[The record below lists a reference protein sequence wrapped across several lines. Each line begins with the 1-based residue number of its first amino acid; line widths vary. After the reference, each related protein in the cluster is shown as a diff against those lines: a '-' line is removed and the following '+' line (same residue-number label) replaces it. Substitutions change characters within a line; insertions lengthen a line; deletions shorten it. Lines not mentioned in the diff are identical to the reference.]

1 MKITMFVAHMNVGG
15 AQRVCISLANEFIRL
30 GHDVTIISLN
40 LEKDKDVNTQLLDS
54 GCHLVSLGADRIRYA
69 IFPMAKYIRK
79 NKPEFMLVFGDEM
92 SIVLE
97 KLRRAHIIHLKLVQ
111 RVLNNLN
118 ITLQKEDKVPKIV
131 ENYLKKSQV
140 NLRNMD
146 HLISQCK
153 GMEQMLLNGD
163 FAKKEN
169 ITTIYN
175 PVSRDVIEKTEAIRI
190 PFEKRDKK
198 RIKEIV
204 FVGRIDPQKNLS
216 HLIKA
221 FQILHKRRP
230 DTCLRLVGDGNSR
243 DSVKKLIEELGLQE
257 SVFLEGVTSHVEKFY
272 AKADVVALSSE
283 YEGMPNCLI
292 EAIGCGIPV
301 VSYDCKLGPSE
312 IIEEGMNGYLIPYW
326 NIDAL
331 ADGMIKAVDR
341 EWDEK
346 IIQESCRKFD
356 VKNIAKQYIE
366 VFEKL

>member
-40 LEKDKDVNTQLLDS
+40 LEKDNDVNTQLLDKN
-54 GCHLVSLGADRIRYA
+54 CHLVSLGADRMRYA
-69 IFPMAKYIRK
+69 ILPMAKYVRK
-79 NKPEFMLVFGDEM
+79 NKPAFILVFGDEM
-92 SIVLE
+92 SIILE
-97 KLRRAHIIHLKLVQ
+97 KLRKMHIIHLKLVQ

-118 ITLQKEDKVPKIV
+118 ISLQKEDHVPKIV

-140 NLRNMD
+140 NLKKMD
-146 HLISQCK
+146 HLISQCR
-153 GMEQMLLNGD
+153 GMEQMLLDGK
-163 FAKKEN
+163 FAEKEN

-175 PVSRDVIEKTEAIRI
+175 PVSRDVITKTEAIRI
-190 PFEKRDKK
+190 PFAKRDQQ
-198 RIKEIV
+198 RTKEIV
-204 FVGRIDPQKNLS
+204 FVGRIDPQKNLE
-216 HLIKA
+216 HLIRA
-221 FQILHKRRP
+221 FEILHRQRP
-230 DTCLRLVGDGNSR
+230 NTRLKLVGNGNSR
-243 DSVKKLIEELGLQE
+243 ESVKNLIEELKLSE
-257 SVFLEGVTSHVEKFY
+257 SVYLEGITSQIENIY

-312 IIEEGMNGYLIPYW
+312 IIEEGVNGYLIPYRDI
-326 NIDAL
+326 NAL
-331 ADGMIKAVDR
+331 AEGLKKAVDR

-366 VFEKL
+366 VFEQL